1 LSGEVHGRVLLVEDD
16 ELVLTTT
23 AQLLEALGATVTTA
37 RSSEEA
43 LSRIDSESFDLI
55 IADYRLPG
63 SSGVELVRHAR
74 QRRPDITAAV
84 ITGDPSI
91 EELKRLVEF
100 DTDVIQKPV
109 RADRLARLFSRLTHA

>member
-1 LSGEVHGRVLLVEDD
+1 LLVEDD

-23 AQLLEALGATVTTA
+23 AQLLEELGATVTKA
-37 RSSEEA
+37 RSTEEA
-43 LSRIDSESFDLI
+43 LSRLDSESFDLL

-74 QRRPDITAAV
+74 QRRPDIAAAV

-91 EELKRLVEF
+91 EELRRLVES